1 MRTRLS
7 TMTAAAVLALG
18 SVGVLAGCDLYAAS
32 EDGVETG
39 ISDQSLRHAGAGQAR
54 ARHRAHRAHGRR
66 GGRGWWHRAGH
77 GPGDFGDDAR
87 GGAGGA
93 AIDPDVE
100 AGGAAPDHDGAPASG
115 GAAPGMG
122 GAILDPGP
130 GLGTGG
136 FGSAA
141 SAGAAS
147 AGDDDADPGLGGSPG
162 GYAYGVCGD
171 GYVDWWSESCDD
183 GDVADGD
190 GCSSACGWEPGWAC
204 DWSSPSTCHPT
215 VCGDGLQEGSE
226 GCDDGN
232 AVSDDGCSDV
242 CTLEPFAVCNSPGEP
257 CRAVV
262 CGDGVQDFWYLLD
275 EPPADGAEGMLGTGG
290 TSGDGSSTEGGAW
303 GTGGAVADYY
313 YGFEGCDDGN
323 DAPGDGCS
331 EACLVE
337 AGYICDQ
344 AGAPCREPR
353 CGDGRQ
359 DWYVAQDG
367 TETWESCDDGNAV
380 AGDGC
385 SEACAVEPGY
395 VCDSP
400 GAPCRE
406 PRCGDG
412 RQDWYVAQD
421 GTETWES
428 CDDGNAVAG
437 DGCSEACAVEPGYV
451 CDSPGAPCREPRCG
465 DGFQDYVGAG
475 GTGGLDAGGVGAMGG
490 AAEGGAAFEGD
501 PGGAWEECDD
511 GNSEPD
517 DGCSEVCTI
526 EAGWACWYTGE
537 ACHRVVCGD
546 GYTDWPEEC
555 DDGNSDRT
563 DGCDDCRWD
572 GTYPGTGG
580 SFAAGG
586 AGNAPTEDGAASQI
600 GQQAQRA
607 RRAGQ
612 RAAPRRYGLRAAIS
626 AATRGGTSASIGS
639 PAAPRRRTS
648 QSGPDSTSRGSRS
661 YTSAGAPTSQSRM
674 SGCASRKRRYASA
687 ECRSASSREMTPPV
701 PLVGDAPATLPMLR
715 VQPGAQLRPARAGV
729 DGPPDGAPARRGPFR
744 SNHEASFEPRCPSSG
759 RVVEPRGPSG

>member
-1 MRTRLS
+1 
-7 TMTAAAVLALG
+7 MTAAAVLALG

-412 RQDWYVAQD
+412 
-421 GTETWES
+421 
-428 CDDGNAVAG
+428 
-437 DGCSEACAVEPGYV
+437 
-451 CDSPGAPCREPRCG
+451 
-465 DGFQDYVGAG
+465 FQDYVGAG

-612 RAAPRRYGLRAAIS
+612 RAAPLRYGLRAAIS
-626 AATRGGTSASIGS
+626 SATRGGTSASIGS